1 MYQELKISKL
11 YKSKIVSND
20 EEDKEYTIK
29 ILKILEHT
37 AIVEIV
43 GGRNELGVV
52 KLNDIK
58 ELDDY

>member
-11 YKSKIVSND
+11 YKTKIVSND

-43 GGRNELGVV
+43 GRRNELGVV